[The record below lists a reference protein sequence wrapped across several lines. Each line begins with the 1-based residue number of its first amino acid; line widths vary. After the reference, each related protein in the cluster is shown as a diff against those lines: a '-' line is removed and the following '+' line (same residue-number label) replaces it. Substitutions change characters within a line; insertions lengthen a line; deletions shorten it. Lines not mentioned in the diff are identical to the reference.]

1 MSAHVTPLFKT
12 NWWLPI
18 YHRGNAKGLL
28 WSVPPHLISG
38 LFSLHYSHCSFCSHS
53 SSCFSWKLQ
62 GLFPPLLAT
71 PPAGILFTRYLLAYL
86 PAGVF
91 VQAPSPPFSM
101 RSILTTL
108 FNSANC
114 TKPSGN
120 TTAFILFY
128 IFPYCVYDFHLS
140 FLEYRHLETRGLSI
154 LCIDLSQEIRT
165 ASGRLAHGKQ
175 WYIFSHK
182 FCVYKWMTKLLQIS
196 YMTFVFHK
204 HTWAC
209 ISVSTHSH
217 FFKGKRRNLNHFVCL
232 FIKKEKRGWILGPW
246 NKTSTALVCSGLL
259 VCDCNFVVLIVL
271 DELKSKFSLDCF

>member
-1 MSAHVTPLFKT
+1 MASHLPQRKCQGSVMSCAPSSYF
-12 NWWLPI
+12 
-18 YHRGNAKGLL
+18 
-28 WSVPPHLISG
+28 WSVLPT
-38 LFSLHYSHCSFCSHS
+38 
-53 SSCFSWKLQ
+53 
-62 GLFPPLLAT
+62 LFPLL
-71 PPAGILFTRYLLAYL
+71 ILFTQFFLLFLEVTRLIPTFASHSPCWNSVYQISTCL
-86 PAGVF
+86 SACRCLCSSPL
-91 VQAPSPPFSM
+91 PPFSM

-108 FNSANC
+108 FNSADC

-128 IFPYCVYDFHLS
+128 VLPYCVYDCHLS

-154 LCIDLSQEIRT
+154 SCIDVSQEIRT
-165 ASGRLAHGKQ
+165 ASGRLAHSKQ

-196 YMTFVFHK
+196 YTTFVFHK

-209 ISVSTHSH
+209 ISMSTHSH
-217 FFKGKRRNLNHFVCL
+217 FFKEKRRNLNHFVCL

-246 NKTSTALVCSGLL
+246 NKTPTALVCSGLL
-259 VCDCNFVVLIVL
+259 VCDCNFVVLIAL